1 MPAGGPARLGRHV
14 PAGGSAPLGGQA
26 KCGDTGAGN
35 WDSRLWHSGIF
46 KDAPQHPL
54 HGRRMHF
61 HLVSVT
67 SPQPQGALNKRTFA
81 NFPLWTCRDF
91 LNLSPVSPK
100 VFKSF
105 LGLGVGQKMGVRG
118 GARSRSDSWRAL
130 PGLPTRVTF
139 SLLSLVEHAG
149 RLPEPK
155 KLEATSGEPPR

>member
-1 MPAGGPARLGRHV
+1 
-14 PAGGSAPLGGQA
+14 
-26 KCGDTGAGN
+26 
-35 WDSRLWHSGIF
+35 
-46 KDAPQHPL
+46 
-54 HGRRMHF
+54 MHF

-155 KLEATSGEPPR
+155 KLEATSGEPLGEVKTAIPKTLSPGTEGQLSPKPCFSVSAGGKEVAEPPEAP